1 MSENTANAA
10 NRGVARGL
18 SRAQTLLVAA
28 AAGMSV
34 ANIYYAQPL
43 LDLMSNDLGIS
54 PSSIGLVVTLTQVGY
69 GLGLI
74 FVVPIGDL
82 IDRRKLIIVQ
92 GLLSA
97 IALVVVATAGARTT
111 LLAGMG
117 AVGLSAV
124 LVQTLV
130 AHAAALATP
139 TQRGGVVGTV
149 TSGVV
154 TGILA
159 ARSVAGTIADHG
171 GWRTV
176 YLTSALLTIA
186 MVGILVRALPRQE
199 VERYSETY
207 LSALLSVPY
216 TFVSEPALLFR
227 GVLALLIFA
236 SFSTF
241 WTALVLPL
249 SAPPFSYSH
258 TLIGL
263 FGLVGLAGAI
273 GATCAGRLADRG
285 HGRWTTGISLA
296 LLLASWGPIAFLPS
310 SVILLLMGVFLLD
323 LAVQA
328 VHVSNLSVVV
338 SLHPRKS
345 GRLIGGYMVFYSV
358 GSAVGAITA
367 TAIHARYG
375 WPGICVLGGAFS
387 GIALLVWI
395 ASRFQRARIERPA
408 WPDVATTDGSNV

>member
-1 MSENTANAA
+1 MIENIADGA
-10 NRGVARGL
+10 NRGAARGL

-43 LDLMSNDLGIS
+43 LDLMANDLGIS

-69 GLGLI
+69 ALGLI

-97 IALVVVATAGARTT
+97 IALVVVATAGAKAM

-117 AVGLSAV
+117 VVGLLAV

-159 ARSVAGTIADHG
+159 ARSVAGTIADYG

-176 YLTSALLTIA
+176 YLTSALLTVA
-186 MVGILVRALPRQE
+186 MVGILVKALPRQE
-199 VERYSETY
+199 VERHPETY
-207 LSALLSVPY
+207 LSALISVPH

-258 TLIGL
+258 TSIGL
-263 FGLVGLAGAI
+263 FGLVGPAGAI

-285 HGRWTTGISLA
+285 YGRWTTGISLS
-296 LLLASWGPIAFLPS
+296 LLLASWALIAFLPS
-310 SVILLLMGVFLLD
+310 SISLLLMGVFLLD

-338 SLHPRKS
+338 SLHPQKS

-367 TAIHARYG
+367 TAIYARYG
-375 WPGICVLGGAFS
+375 WSGICVLGGAFS

-395 ASRFQRARIERPA
+395 AGRFSTSAGRTSRLAECTR
-408 WPDVATTDGSNV
+408 G